1 MVSIY
6 GYLEAQFVIIKY
18 LTKLYIYK
26 TENLQIMPNI
36 LCPNLLKEPLPLYR
50 D

>member
-6 GYLEAQFVIIKY
+6 GYLEAQFVLIKY

-26 TENLQIMPNI
+26 TENLQILSKSSEGTI
-36 LCPNLLKEPLPLYR
+36 I
-50 D
+50 